1 MNPQDQIEN
10 PMEPWD
16 YDEEERKREE
26 KDLLAEAQIDEW
38 MDQVKSKGEEKNEN

>member
-16 YDEEERKREE
+16 YEDEERKREE
-26 KDLLAEAQIDEW
+26 KDILAEAQIDEW
-38 MDQVKSKGEEKNEN
+38 MDNAKPTGEKKDES

>member
-16 YDEEERKREE
+16 CDEEERKREE

-38 MDQVKSKGEEKNEN
+38 MDKAYSKGEKKDES